1 MENHI
6 RVEDA
11 SVLLHE
17 PSRFFKKNFTEMSSK
32 QDHFF
37 MRDNNLR
44 KSKKKASQGMHDLLH
59 CH

>member
-11 SVLLHE
+11 NVLLHE

-44 KSKKKASQGMHDLLH
+44 KSKKKASQGMHDLP
-59 CH
+59 